1 MDISNK
7 RISWSWY
14 SGVTTI
20 TSDDKKLTDALKA
33 KETAKL
39 AYDEAKKEYLSLT
52 EAEKEIGMNGTSSTQ
67 QDEINEAQRLKTIV
81 DNYFAK
87 KKVYDDANTTLLN
100 I

>member
-39 AYDEAKKEYLSLT
+39 AYDEAKKEYFSALIQAVSYSVLGMLFLSL
-52 EAEKEIGMNGTSSTQ
+52 
-67 QDEINEAQRLKTIV
+67 
-81 DNYFAK
+81 
-87 KKVYDDANTTLLN
+87 
-100 I
+100 